1 MWCGGSRMWS
11 VTRTGTRVHNWHAR
25 GRTNVIG
32 ALIGKE
38 LLTVG
43 LFDTNVDV
51 DLFNGW
57 VGQDLLPKLPP
68 ASILVMNNA
77 MFHKREDTQAAL
89 IHDGHR
95 LESLPPYSL
104 DLNQIEH
111 KWARAKALRR
121 KSGTSVQ
128 TIFSRSQIES
138 LLSG

>member
-1 MWCGGSRMWS
+1 MSVRKKEGLTLTGATTRFDVGRASVVRWLKNVERHPHGSR
-11 VTRTGTRVHNWHAR
+11 RAR

-111 KWARAKALRR
+111 KWA
-121 KSGTSVQ
+121 
-128 TIFSRSQIES
+128 
-138 LLSG
+138 